1 MKWKSNIKP
10 GTLAPKSSTMIDLNT
25 NVTMVPVYTPGAQL
39 SRFTRNKKQT
49 NTQANKLATTITI
62 KKKDFKKQATIAN

>member
-1 MKWKSNIKP
+1 
-10 GTLAPKSSTMIDLNT
+10 
-25 NVTMVPVYTPGAQL
+25 MVPVYTPGAQL
-39 SRFTRNKKQT
+39 SRFTRNEKQT